1 MLMLRKVRKNLADSF
16 FLLVAA
22 DADRHRLTE
31 PSAFEIAL
39 HMLREKKWL
48 LKARTPHRNEFSCGS
63 KLVIYAAGKRK
74 NGGCIIAFA
83 EVAAPPKP
91 VFDQGVRWCAN
102 NRFTKH
108 LSVDFVVSLRYCELL
123 AVPLPLRELRQEMS
137 FVSNPES
144 PKWGN
149 RLQSGVITMSES
161 DHRIIR
167 KHSKS
172 KLRALACPK
181 KLQNVKYSYLNN
193 VR

>member
-1 MLMLRKVRKNLADSF
+1 MLPKVRKNPADKH

-22 DADRHRLTE
+22 DADRDRLAE
-31 PSAFEIAL
+31 PSAYEIAA
-39 HMLREKKWL
+39 HMLREKKWP

-63 KLVIYAAGKRK
+63 KLVIYAAGKRE

-91 VFDQGVRWCAN
+91 VFAQGVKWCAN
-102 NRFTKH
+102 DRFTKH
-108 LSVDFVVSLRYCELL
+108 LAADFVVSLRHCELL

-149 RLQSGVITMSES
+149 RLQTGVVALSAS
-161 DHRIIR
+161 DHQIIC
-167 KHSKS
+167 KLNKS
-172 KLRALACPK
+172 KLRSRSGLK
-181 KLQNVKYSYLNN
+181 KSTTVKHS
-193 VR
+193 